1 MDSIFE
7 YLILLFFIFS
17 IIQSIF
23 SKRKKEK
30 ARKQGQPVEKTP
42 KKAKKPEKP
51 QDILEELFGIKIPKP
66 EEAESADVKREPEPY
81 SSRDSSDPN
90 TWDPSA
96 EYEDVPR
103 SEPQMEKTGNKYE
116 YGQDIDELIRKSR
129 ESLESLAEVKIEAA
143 DKEVISERL
152 LKFRRMLRDPKKL
165 QDFIIIQ
172 EVLNKPK
179 AFGE

>member
-1 MDSIFE
+1 
-7 YLILLFFIFS
+7 
-17 IIQSIF
+17 
-23 SKRKKEK
+23 
-30 ARKQGQPVEKTP
+30 
-42 KKAKKPEKP
+42 
-51 QDILEELFGIKIPKP
+51 
-66 EEAESADVKREPEPY
+66 
-81 SSRDSSDPN
+81 
-90 TWDPSA
+90 
-96 EYEDVPR
+96 
-103 SEPQMEKTGNKYE
+103 MEKTGNKYE